1 MDLLNDIIGKR
12 GGDLLQALTRDAGF
26 ERDKAEAFVPE
37 ASKSVFAAVA
47 ARSSDLDMSNMA
59 SAANVSSVLK
69 HVDIAKLAGK
79 TGVTAEQGS
88 KGLAAVLPMILGFMG
103 ENGDAGA
110 LLGLLGKAKG
120 LGGAADGIKSFGKLF
135 G

>member
-1 MDLLNDIIGKR
+1 MDLLNDILAKR

-26 ERDKAEAFVPE
+26 ERDKAEAFIPE
-37 ASKSVFAAVA
+37 ASQSVITAVA
-47 ARSSDLDMSNMA
+47 ARSGDLDMSNLA
-59 SAANVSSVLK
+59 SAANVASVLK

-88 KGLAAVLPMILGFMG
+88 KGLAAVLPMLLGFMG
-103 ENGDAGA
+103 EKGDAGA

-120 LGGAADGIKSFGKLF
+120 LGGAVDGIKTFGRLF